1 MKIIMQN
8 IKFKRRFCQTLAPL
22 CARSPRG
29 FLRYTDIHVDMVWFG
44 VDRFECLSY
53 TELKIAY
60 EFSNHSL

>member
-1 MKIIMQN
+1 MKIIMQ
-8 IKFKRRFCQTLAPL
+8 ILSLKGDFCQTLAPL
-22 CARSPRG
+22 CLSSPRG
-29 FLRYTDIHVDMVWFG
+29 FLRYADIHVDMVCFG